1 MKRFSLALAAL
12 AVLLFAAAASA
23 DVSKLKGKSW
33 REPPNFRKYDVV
45 WVEDFTDDVKKQL
58 KDEAGNVEYHGGVVK
73 VGKKLADRIAERLVE
88 SKAFAR
94 VERVESH
101 AKGAGDGLVIGG
113 KITEYRDANIAGLYL
128 GVGTGSRVRCEAW
141 AHDANNDRI
150 LGALKGVFATSFIPG
165 VANLVQTANRFVEGL
180 SLRIADEILIAKGA
194 KFREETGRQG
204 RLREKYKS

>member
-1 MKRFSLALAAL
+1 MKAFVLALAAL
-12 AVLLFAAAASA
+12 AALVFASVAAA

-33 REPPNFRKYDVV
+33 REPPDFRKYDVV
-45 WVEDFTDDVKKQL
+45 WIEDFSDDVDKKL
-58 KDEAGNVEYHGGVVK
+58 KDEAENVEYHEGVVK
-73 VGKKLADRIAERLVE
+73 VGRKLADRVAERLVE

-94 VERVESH
+94 VERV
-101 AKGAGDGLVIGG
+101 AKHEPGAGDGLVIGG

-141 AHDANNDRI
+141 AHDANDPKV

-180 SLRIADEILIAKGA
+180 SLRISDEILIAKGA

-204 RLREKYKS
+204 RLREKYTN

>member
-1 MKRFSLALAAL
+1 MKRFSLAMVALAA
-12 AVLLFAAAASA
+12 LLFAAATAA

-128 GVGTGSRVRCEAW
+128 GLGTGSRVRCEAW
-141 AHDANNDRI
+141 AHDANNTKI

-180 SLRIADEILIAKGA
+180 SLRISDEILIAKGA

-204 RLREKYKS
+204 RLREKYKN